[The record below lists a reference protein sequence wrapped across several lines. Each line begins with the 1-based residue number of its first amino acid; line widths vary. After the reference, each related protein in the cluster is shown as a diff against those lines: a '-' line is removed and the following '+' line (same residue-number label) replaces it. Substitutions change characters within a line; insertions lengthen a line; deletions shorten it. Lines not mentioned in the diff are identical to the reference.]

1 MYPIEDVSF
10 TFSRLTQ
17 VDLFVKLPELI
28 INCIIKGLD
37 CITLFI
43 SAFDSKYISE
53 KLHPSNGTIPPIY
66 MEPSCSVNIL
76 SPREFLKLYIRIIIG
91 RRAYSSTESF
101 RLDIPRLNDLFSQM
115 PISSLTSHVL
125 LPFCISKR
133 GARANRP
140 LAPFFRFRTW
150 DSQ

>member
-1 MYPIEDVSF
+1 MYPKGVASP

-17 VDLFVKLPELI
+17 VDLFVKLSELI
-28 INCIIKGLD
+28 IDFIINGLD

-66 MEPSCSVNIL
+66 MPLFSDVNIS
-76 SPREFLKLYIRIIIG
+76 SPREFLKLYIGIIIG

-101 RLDIPRLNDLFSQM
+101 RLDIPRLNGFFFTDADFQSNIPSTGSAGSVGFSVFLN
-115 PISSLTSHVL
+115 PALSILN
-125 LPFCISKR
+125 LPKR
-133 GARANRP
+133 GPR
-140 LAPFFRFRTW
+140 
-150 DSQ
+150 